1 MPALLL
7 ALLSAATIA
16 ARADTTR
23 YVVLNHGRN
32 AGEMVVIAEGD
43 SVLVRYYHVDR
54 NRGPRSETR
63 YRLASDGTVTF
74 AEAHPLR
81 LDGQPNGAVERVE
94 VSADSVRWAATPPGA
109 APTERGEW
117 FRLQNS
123 TPFDEAILAR
133 HLLKQP
139 GHSAKLLPSGR
150 ARADIVAD
158 TTIRTT
164 RGPLHV
170 RFVAV
175 QYSDYGNTGIG
186 VWLDDRGAL
195 VASAADW
202 FITVRPDAQA
212 ALPALRAKELTYR
225 RREGDTLARKLNATP
240 HDMLVIRNGNLFD
253 ADAGVMRARTS
264 VVIRGDRITAVGPAD
279 SVATPPGATVI
290 DATGKTVMPG
300 MWEMHA
306 HDQITSQT
314 SGAPMQLARG
324 ITTSRDMAADIDV
337 AVSDRDRAAAGKI
350 VSPRMILAGFME
362 GPLAWAGPTGVL
374 VRNEAEARVWV
385 AKYDSLGY
393 KQFKLY
399 NDVHPDLVPVIA
411 AEAHKR
417 GMRLSGHIPR
427 GLSVP
432 AAVLLGFDEVNHAA
446 FLFSTFFQDSLYVPK
461 MRAYSA
467 VASAVASNIDVD
479 GAPMTELINFLKA
492 HNTVIDG
499 TFSVWIRGAG
509 TGLAQQVGAGVSSDA
524 QKADSN
530 YMRLIKR
537 LFDAGVTLVPG
548 TDAFG
553 SSSYN
558 TELEI
563 YEKSG
568 VPAPAVLQMATIV
581 SARVMK
587 EDREYGSIVPGKVAD
602 LIVVNGQPAEHVS
615 DARKVTLVVRG
626 GRVFEPNAILAAIGL
641 PAR

>member
-1 MPALLL
+1 MPALLV
-7 ALLSAATIA
+7 ALLSAASLA
-16 ARADTTR
+16 VRADTTR

-43 SVLVRYYHVDR
+43 SVLVRYFHVDR

-63 YRLASDGTVTF
+63 YRLASDGSITF
-74 AEAHPLR
+74 AEARPLT
-81 LDGQPNGAVERVE
+81 LDGQPNGSVERVE
-94 VSADSVRWAATPPGA
+94 VSADSVRWVATPPGA
-109 APTERGEW
+109 APTERGAW
-117 FRLQNS
+117 FRLRNA
-123 TPFDEAILAR
+123 TPYDEATLAR
-133 HLLKQP
+133 YLLRH
-139 GHSAKLLPSGR
+139 GDRSAKLMPSGT
-150 ARADIVAD
+150 ARAEIVAD

-164 RGPLHV
+164 RGPQHV

-175 QYSDYGNTGIG
+175 QYSDFGNTAIG

-195 VASAADW
+195 VASSADW
-202 FITVRPDAQA
+202 FITVRPEARA
-212 ALPALRAKELTYR
+212 ALPALRAKELAYR
-225 RREGDTLARKLNATP
+225 RREGDALARKLHATL
-240 HDMLVIRNGNLFD
+240 HDVLVIRNGNLFD
-253 ADAGVMRARTS
+253 ADAGVMRPRTS
-264 VVIRGDRITAVGPAD
+264 VVIRGDRIVAVGPAD
-279 SVATPPGATVI
+279 SVASPSGATVI

-314 SGAPMQLARG
+314 SGAPMQLALG
-324 ITTSRDMAADIDV
+324 ITTTRDMAADIDV
-337 AVSDRDRAAAGKI
+337 AVSDRDRAATGKI
-350 VSPRMILAGFME
+350 VSPRMILGGFME
-362 GPLAWAGPTGVL
+362 GPLAWAGPTEVL
-374 VRNEAEARVWV
+374 VSNEAEARAWV

-393 KQFKLY
+393 KQIKLY
-399 NDVHPDLVPVIA
+399 NVVHPDLVPVIA

-432 AAVLLGFDEVNHAA
+432 AAILLGFDEINHGA
-446 FLFSTFFQDSLYVPK
+446 FLFSTFYQDSLYVPK

-467 VASAVASNIDVD
+467 VASAVAPNIDVD
-479 GAPMTELINFLKA
+479 GAPMTELINFLRA

-509 TGLAQQVGAGVSSDA
+509 TGIAQQIGAGVSADV

-587 EDREYGSIVPGKVAD
+587 EDRDYGSIASGKVAD

-626 GRVFEPNAILAAIGL
+626 GRLYEPNAIRAAIGL